1 MQQYKAYLEETYQGQ
16 SCYIDPQS
24 RGWASYKLIDGGECY
39 IDHCYV
45 APEFR
50 ATSAIYEINQAIE
63 QIAKDASCT
72 HMTGTVDLA
81 SSAPMRSVKM
91 MEKAGYKLHSA
102 QNNIIVMIKLLG
114 KE

>member
-16 SCYIDPQS
+16 SCHIDPQS
-24 RGWASYKLIDGGECY
+24 RGWASYKISGQECY

>member
-1 MQQYKAYLEETYQGQ
+1 MQQYKAYLEETYAGQ
-16 SCYIDPQS
+16 SCHIDPQS
-24 RGWASYKLIDGGECY
+24 RGWASYKISGEECY

-50 ATSAIYEINQAIE
+50 ATSAIYDINVAIE
-63 QIAKDASCT
+63 SIAASSGCT